1 MLIFDQI
8 KKNDTQLQL
17 LALMLCAGLLVLLAG
32 LWWVQI
38 VNANRHQQ
46 TVETQA
52 FRSVRVPA
60 TRGLI
65 YDRNGV
71 LLVENRPS
79 YNVLVYLED
88 LSSAFRKQ
96 YHRIRPR
103 TVTTNELP
111 FWKDWLGVSPVKTNL
126 TPVKGDALERAA
138 RLQVVAEV
146 AAKVEGLLQTPLPIN
161 PTNFHRHYANDR
173 YMPFALMNGLSPQQ
187 VARFE
192 EQSSGIFG
200 ASLEIQSKRFY
211 PHGEVA
217 AHVIGYVRP
226 DNSSAFGEDAD
237 VWYRLPDYRGQIG
250 IEGGLD
256 PVLRGR
262 AGIKSV
268 QVNSLLYRQ
277 TESIWEPIIPGTNV
291 VLTLDLELQRATET
305 ALRAAAAQGKLG
317 ANNRGAVVVMEVRTG
332 DVLAL
337 ASYPAF
343 GPSQFVGGISSR
355 DYKQIQQLTAEKNRA
370 TGEHYQA
377 GSVFKTIVALAALE
391 TPQARYNHL
400 STFHVEPNPAKPS
413 AGIYYVGRQAFR
425 DTAPPGAY
433 DLRRAIARSSNA
445 YFIDLGLRPGVFE
458 RVIELGRRLHLGER
472 FPTKDEYP
480 PAGCLPL
487 RQETEGNFPTAEQ
500 IRRNWPRGE
509 MANICIGQGKMDVTP
524 LQVAVLTS
532 ALANGGLVLVPRLV
546 DRLAPNDPT
555 GLTPP
560 IVMPSGQVR
569 DRLGVS
575 KRSLDILR
583 EAMLA
588 ETEDMA
594 DGTGTRVQGCGFRV
608 CGKTGTAELDIL
620 RPDGHKKNTTWF
632 ASFAPYE
639 SPRYAVVVMV
649 EDGVGGGATCAPI
662 AKDVYIALKAYES
675 RSLTNNAITAAAR

>member
-1 MLIFDQI
+1 MLVFDQL
-8 KKNDTQLQL
+8 KKNDAQLQL
-17 LALMLCAGLLVLLAG
+17 LALLLCSGLLVLLAG

-52 FRSVRVPA
+52 FRSVRIPA

-71 LLVENRPS
+71 VLVENRPS
-79 YNVLVYLED
+79 YNVHVYLEE

-96 YHRIRPR
+96 YQRIRPR
-103 TVTTNELP
+103 TVTTNDLP
-111 FWKDWLGVSPVKTNL
+111 FWKDWLGISPVKTNF
-126 TPVKGDALERAA
+126 PPDKGDALGRAA
-138 RLQVVAEV
+138 RLQVVATV
-146 AAKVEGLLQTPLPIN
+146 GDKVERILQTPLPVN

-173 YMPFALMNGLSPQQ
+173 YMPFALANGLSPQQ

-192 EQSSGIFG
+192 EQSSSIFG
-200 ASLEIQSKRFY
+200 ASLEIQARRFY

-226 DNSSAFGEDAD
+226 DNSSAFGEEAD

-291 VLTLDLELQRATET
+291 VLTLDLELQRATEA
-305 ALRAAAAQGKLG
+305 ALRNHITASG
-317 ANNRGAVVVMEVRTG
+317 RGAIVVMDVRTG
-332 DVLAL
+332 DVLAMV
-337 ASYPAF
+337 SNPTF
-343 GPSQFVGGISSR
+343 GPSQFVGGISTR
-355 DYKQIQQLTAEKNRA
+355 DYNQIQQLSAERNRA
-370 TGEHYQA
+370 TGAHYQA

-391 TPQARYNHL
+391 TPKSGFNPH
-400 STFHVEPNPAKPS
+400 SKFHVEPNPAKPS

-425 DTAPPGAY
+425 DTAPPGPY

-472 FPTKDEYP
+472 FPTNSFPANPEYP
-480 PAGCLPL
+480 QIGSLPL
-487 RQETEGNFPTAEQ
+487 LQETGGNFPTAER

-509 MANICIGQGKMDVTP
+509 TANICIGQGRMDVTP
-524 LQVAVLTS
+524 LQVAVMTA

-555 GLTPP
+555 GLTPT
-560 IVMPSGQVR
+560 IVTPSGQVR

-588 ETEDMA
+588 ETEDMV

-649 EDGVGGGATCAPI
+649 EDGAGGGTTCAPI
-662 AKDVYIALKAYES
+662 AKDVYLGLGAFEKRATAKTL
-675 RSLTNNAITAAAR
+675 TAATR

>member
-1 MLIFDQI
+1 
-8 KKNDTQLQL
+8 
-17 LALMLCAGLLVLLAG
+17 
-32 LWWVQI
+32 
-38 VNANRHQQ
+38 
-46 TVETQA
+46 
-52 FRSVRVPA
+52 
-60 TRGLI
+60 LI

-71 LLVENRPS
+71 ALVENRPS
-79 YNVLVYLED
+79 YNVHVYLEE

-96 YHRIRPR
+96 YQRIRPR
-103 TVTTNELP
+103 TVTTNDLP
-111 FWKDWLGVSPVKTNL
+111 FWKDWLGISPIKTNF
-126 TPVKGDALERAA
+126 PPDKGDALERVA
-138 RLQVVAEV
+138 RLQVVAAV
-146 AAKVEGLLQTPLPIN
+146 SDKVERILQTPLPVN

-173 YMPFALMNGLSPQQ
+173 YMPFALANSLSPQQ

-192 EQSSGIFG
+192 EQSSSIFG
-200 ASLEIQSKRFY
+200 ANLEIQSKRFY

-226 DNSSAFGEDAD
+226 DNSSAFGEEAD

-291 VLTLDLELQRATET
+291 VLTLDLELQRATEA
-305 ALRAAAAQGKLG
+305 ALRNHITASG
-317 ANNRGAVVVMEVRTG
+317 RGAIVVMDVRSG
-332 DVLAL
+332 DVLAM
-337 ASYPAF
+337 ASNPTF
-343 GPSQFVGGISSR
+343 SPSQFVGGISTR
-355 DYKQIQQLTAEKNRA
+355 DYRQIQELSAEKNRA

-391 TPQARYNHL
+391 TPRSGFNPHANY
-400 STFHVEPNPAKPS
+400 HVERHPHR
-413 AGIYYVGRQAFR
+413 AGKGIIYVGKQPFQ
-425 DTAPPGAY
+425 DTAPPGEY
-433 DLRRAIARSSNA
+433 NLRRAIARSSNA
-445 YFIDLGLRPGVFE
+445 YFIDLGLRPGVFD

-472 FPTKDEYP
+472 FPAE
-480 PAGCLPL
+480 CLPL
-487 RQETEGNFPTAEQ
+487 RQEAKGNFPTAER
-500 IRRNWPRGE
+500 IRRNWRDGDT
-509 MANICIGQGKMDVTP
+509 ANICIGQGAMDVTP
-524 LQVAVLTS
+524 LQIAVMTS

-546 DRLAPNDPT
+546 DRLVPHDPT
-555 GLTPP
+555 GLTPAILTP
-560 IVMPSGQVR
+560 AGQIR

-588 ETEDMA
+588 ETEDLV

-649 EDGVGGGATCAPI
+649 EDGAGGGATCAPI
-662 AKDVYIALKAYES
+662 AKDVYLGLGAFEK
-675 RSLTNNAITAAAR
+675 RAAAKTLTASIR